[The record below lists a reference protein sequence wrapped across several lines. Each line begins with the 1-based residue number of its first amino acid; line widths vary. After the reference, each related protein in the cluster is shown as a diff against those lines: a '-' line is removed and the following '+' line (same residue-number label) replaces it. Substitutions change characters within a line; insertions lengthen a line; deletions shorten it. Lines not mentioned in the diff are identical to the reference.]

1 MQGRKFYCHNFVCL
15 YLLKY
20 LKVRKAEWQNYVHIF
35 GDTKQRMEHI
45 HKQIHYM
52 FLAHTHPNAQNSYG
66 YLCKRYLEI
75 ANDHFSL

>member
-20 LKVRKAEWQNYVHIF
+20 LKVRKAEWQNYVPIF
-35 GDTKQRMEHI
+35 GDTKQRMKHI

-52 FLAHTHPNAQNSYG
+52 FACSYSPK
-66 YLCKRYLEI
+66 CTK
-75 ANDHFSL
+75 